1 MNDLYLRCLKALW
14 RRAFYVVLIA
24 CLAGGAAV
32 LKELLL
38 PPGYSAEK
46 LLVVTDI
53 NASGTTAE
61 LVPGAFNPKIYE
73 QLVLSSSVLGEVL
86 EELKTQKAFGENDP
100 PALRDF
106 RSMLEVEI
114 SLVDETTR
122 PINYSPLI
130 RLSVVAETAALAGAI
145 VEAWSDKVMATASD
159 AVTLRM
165 TAETETLAKQT
176 ADQRTQLEE
185 IWKAMEEENALWNLE
200 RLKQEMS
207 TRIGLA
213 TEFYK
218 EKTGIERS
226 LQDAEEK
233 LRMTREDLAQELEM
247 ERGAYKQEWD
257 TLRDKLAQE
266 TAQWNLDV
274 IGSEM
279 DVQLELMNSL
289 EKKRVDIERELM
301 AVAKELEST
310 QAVLES
316 ETPYLELAKAPSETA
331 YWIVKGEDA
340 TSKSLADLEGKV
352 MVSQELNGVY
362 WEAKKDEKALLK
374 QQAGLEAQLESIKTQ
389 WAEATEKQQALEVT
403 LSEHKA
409 VQDQLDMEMHV
420 SQQRYIK
427 LATTKQ
433 LELKDE
439 ERSLLMSIASQ
450 NANLAIVAQQLDTVE
465 KEREEYEALIAQ
477 HTTTQR
483 RLQVQENII
492 SALFDDLAKSNSFTA
507 AAAMLASE
515 TAGDG
520 IRAVGLNRLSKR
532 TFAVVDNGLLGRKGR
547 VLLTTILALFFT
559 ISLVLLCDVLVP
571 VLHALIHDTKKAIL

>member
-86 EELKTQKAFGENDP
+86 EELKTQKAFGENEP

-106 RSMLEVEI
+106 RSMLDVEV

-145 VEAWSDKVMATASD
+145 VEAWSDKIMATAGD

-165 TAETETLAKQT
+165 AAETETLAKQT

-226 LQDAEEK
+226 LRDAEEK
-233 LRMTREDLAQELEM
+233 LRMTREELAQELEM
-247 ERGAYKQEWD
+247 ERGTYKQEWD

-289 EKKRVDIERELM
+289 EKKRVDIERELV

-310 QAVLES
+310 RAVLES

-389 WAEATEKQQALEVT
+389 WAEATEKQQALEAT

-450 NANLAIVAQQLDTVE
+450 NANLAIVGQQLDTVE

-532 TFAVVDNGLLGRKGR
+532 TFAVEDNGLLGRKGR

-571 VLHALIHDTKKAIL
+571 ALHTLIHDGKKVTS

>member
-24 CLAGGAAV
+24 CLAGGGAV